1 MSSLPLAPRNLRRA
15 LILSVAALGVGLV
28 CVLSLMYSEMSGYRA
43 WAELGRFAKG
53 TRTAAKET
61 SAGHDTFAVLL
72 LAAGALCVASVVVV
86 ARLTSHSIAQ
96 PLAHL
101 VDIAGDV
108 TKGRARRRAS
118 PALAGGLRELA
129 EAFNRMLDAQ
139 QQAEERSRAAHDSLE
154 LKVSARTAELFR
166 TNKALKDEI
175 EQRERVEKDFYQAQK
190 MDALGKLAG
199 SIAHDFNNLLTV
211 IIGGAESVQRQLGAN
226 HPTAPLL
233 HTVQQAAERAA
244 GLTRP
249 LLTFS
254 RNQVLTVEQ
263 VHLNDAVEE
272 SARMMHR
279 LLGVNVQLRLDLAK
293 ELPGLRT
300 NPNQL
305 QQVLVNL
312 GVNARDAMEGIGTL
326 YITTRLAARPANAPE
341 SPHEPD
347 RPWVELIVRD
357 TGCGMDAATKARI
370 FEPFFT
376 TKPVGKGT
384 GLGLATVFGIV
395 KQGGGLLEVES
406 SPGNGT
412 AFHIFWPGMTAA
424 ECAAT
429 PATPVILAAPPSQ
442 LLQGSKTVLLVDDES
457 DIRELAALTLEEH
470 GYRVLTAADAEEALL
485 LGEKHGREI
494 DALVTDVMM
503 PGISGVQLAE
513 LLTKRL
519 PGLRVLFVSG
529 HSNES
534 ISGETLLATSSSYL
548 QKPYRGHALIAKVG
562 EVLATS
568 SAERRAERTMETSL
582 FRRASI
588 DHLAGPFDDLE
599 IVG

>member
-1 MSSLPLAPRNLRRA
+1 MSSTPLAPRNLRRA

-28 CVLSLMYSEMSGYRA
+28 SVFGLLYSEMNGYRA
-43 WAELGRFAKG
+43 RAEAGESAPGPGPEHGSFA
-53 TRTAAKET
+53 A
-61 SAGHDTFAVLL
+61 LL
-72 LAAGALCVASVVVV
+72 FAAGALCVASVVVV
-86 ARLTSHSIAQ
+86 ARLASHSIAQ
-96 PLAHL
+96 PLEHL
-101 VDIAGDV
+101 VDIASDV
-108 TKGRARRRAS
+108 THGRARRRAS

-139 QQAEERSRAAHDSLE
+139 QQAEERFRLAHDSLE
-154 LKVSARTAELFR
+154 LKVSARTAELFKA
-166 TNKALKDEI
+166 NKALKDQV

-211 IIGGAESVQRQLGAN
+211 IIGGAESVQRQLGPN
-226 HPTAPLL
+226 HATATLL
-233 HTVQQAAERAA
+233 QTVQQAAERAA

-272 SARMMHR
+272 AARMMHR
-279 LLGVNVQLRLDLAK
+279 LLGVNVELRLDLAK

-312 GVNARDAMEGIGTL
+312 GVNARDAMDGIGTL
-326 YITTRLAARPANAPE
+326 YITTRLAARPAAAPHGPNE
-341 SPHEPD
+341 RD
-347 RPWVELIVRD
+347 RPWVELVVRD

-395 KQGGGLLEVES
+395 KQGGGILEVES

-412 AFHIFWPGMTAA
+412 AFRIFWPGMTAD

-429 PATPVILAAPPSQ
+429 PATPVIVAAPPSQ
-442 LLQGSKTVLLVDDES
+442 LAQGSKTVLLVDDES

-470 GYRVLTAADAEEALL
+470 GYRVLTACDAEEALL

-494 DALVTDVMM
+494 DALITDVVM
-503 PGISGVQLAE
+503 PGISGVQLAQ
-513 LLTKRL
+513 LLSKML
-519 PGLRVLFVSG
+519 PDLRILFVSG

-568 SAERRAERTMETSL
+568 SADRRAERTMETSL
-582 FRRASI
+582 FRRASVE
-588 DHLAGPFDDLE
+588 HVAGPFDDLQ